1 VPSPDFIAVGNGV
14 VVVIGKADR
23 VYTIDPLH
31 ITTLEERFSKTGPAP
46 K

>member
-1 VPSPDFIAVGNGV
+1 MLAVGNGV

-31 ITTLEERFSKTGPAP
+31 ITTLEERFSKTS
-46 K
+46 